1 MFQLIIKVIFIIT
14 FFVFGSTQAYA
25 EYTHIAASAP
35 MIDSDTLDENS
46 AVSIDNTLEDGKRI
60 VFTGSYDSIFANI
73 PADSGSLNAIYIGIL
88 KAGHTLSRVDDE
100 DFEFA
105 YKFYHEYGSG
115 TRRVQATVVG
125 GYAAIAAT
133 NLGTDRDIVLFHD
146 FSVSGKFF
154 GTNTPG
160 VTAGTGASMTTPTL
174 ISHSTSNVSTAD
186 LTIVIAS
193 SGPQVDISTLTFSEV
208 NNPTVDTTAPTMAIT
223 SSEVSD
229 GDTSNDGTLSLTFTS
244 SEATTD
250 FAEADITVSGGA
262 LSSFSATSSTVYT
275 ATFTPS
281 GAGATTIDVAS
292 STFTDAAGNN
302 NTAATQFNWTYNTNT
317 APTLSSS
324 SPSDGSTG
332 FGGSDNIVLTF
343 SEAVDAETGNIVIKK
358 SSDDSTV
365 ETIDVTS
372 ALVSGSGT
380 TTITINPSTTL
391 SGNVGY
397 YITIDAT
404 AFDDADGGS
413 YAGISD
419 STTLNFTTGRTDPLT
434 DKDVVGL
441 IEAQTEAPMR
451 ILQNNT
457 TPILNRMDWLRGNRN
472 ELNLANQNLNIQFP
486 DETLST
492 LSKTI
497 PVDDAVINDASSV
510 PNSWSF
516 WSEGTISVGRIGD
529 TSLSSTQEINTSGLI
544 FGMDKRVN
552 ERKIY
557 GYAFQYGRDEVEVGT
572 TSSSLDTD
580 TFSLSRYTSLSF
592 DDQKYIDS
600 IVGISSLQTDHIR
613 KSGSNSLTGQRDGT
627 QVFGSI
633 SFLTIYSKDNF
644 NITPNG
650 RINLGYTELLEY
662 KETGTDALIY
672 DKQKILSGMTSAGLK
687 VDNKIEFENIT
698 LKPRGHLEYSANLS
712 PTSKAT
718 VSYVSDPN
726 TDYTLSF
733 DVKDIH
739 SARAGLGFDILT
751 KNGWSVTTSYE
762 RDQSQNFYRDSI
774 YFGASY
780 IPNKKTSYEISSND
794 GLSINYNKRLGDCD
808 HDVFD
813 FMITSN
819 YNLANE
825 NPNYAIKVGISDSF

>member
-1 MFQLIIKVIFIIT
+1 MYRLILKVIFIIT
-14 FFVFGSTQAYA
+14 FFFFGATQAYA
-25 EYTHIAASAP
+25 EYTHIAASTP
-35 MIDSDTLDENS
+35 MIDSDTLDVGS
-46 AVSIDNTLEDGKRI
+46 AVEIDDKIDANSRVVISADWVNTYVWPALASQNSSGAQILVGLQTASPNWTNIQAPILAAGFAFRMFNDGADKVVTYTVNGIRQNI
-60 VFTGSYDSIFANI
+60 NFGNNYYGDLVIFL
-73 PADSGSLNAIYIGIL
+73 DQSGSGKIFPWWDNLANGATMDIPQNPTYYIFNSS
-88 KAGHTLSRVDDE
+88 ASAETLVIATTT
-100 DFEFA
+100 F
-105 YKFYHEYGSG
+105 GS
-115 TRRVQATVVG
+115 
-125 GYAAIAAT
+125 I
-133 NLGTDRDIVLFHD
+133 NMDL
-146 FSVSGKFF
+146 
-154 GTNTPG
+154 
-160 VTAGTGASMTTPTL
+160 SMTG
-174 ISHSTSNVSTAD
+174 I
-186 LTIVIAS
+186 
-193 SGPQVDISTLTFSEV
+193 SEV
-208 NNPTVDTTAPTMAIT
+208 SSDTTAPTMTIT
-223 SSEVSD
+223 ASEVSD
-229 GDTSNDGTLSLTFTS
+229 GDTSNDSTLSLTFTS
-244 SEATTD
+244 SEATSNFTVG
-250 FAEADITVSGGA
+250 DITVSGGS
-262 LSSFSATSSTVYT
+262 LSSFAATSSTVYT

-281 GAGATTIDVAS
+281 EAGATTIDVAS

-302 NTAATQFNWTYNTNT
+302 NTAATQFNWTYNT

-358 SSDDSTV
+358 SSDDSTI

-391 SGNVGY
+391 ISNVGY

-404 AFDDADGGS
+404 AFDDADGAS

-419 STTLNFTTGRTDPLT
+419 STTLNFTTGKTDPLT

-457 TPILNRMDWLRGNRN
+457 TPILNRMDWLRINRN

-662 KETGTDALIY
+662 KEIGTDALIY

-698 LKPRGHLEYSANLS
+698 LKPRGYLEYSANLS

-739 SARAGLGFDILT
+739 SARAGFGFDILT

-780 IPNKKTSYEISSND
+780 IPNKKTSYKISSND
-794 GLSINYNKRLGDCD
+794 GL
-808 HDVFD
+808 
-813 FMITSN
+813 
-819 YNLANE
+819 
-825 NPNYAIKVGISDSF
+825 

>member
-1 MFQLIIKVIFIIT
+1 MYQLILKVIFIIT
-14 FFVFGSTQAYA
+14 VFIFGGTQAHA
-25 EYTHIAASAP
+25 NFTHIGTSAP
-35 MIDSDTLDENS
+35 MVDSNTLDENS

-60 VFTGSYDSIFANI
+60 VFSAAYDDIFANI
-73 PADSGSLNAIYIGIL
+73 PANSGSGNAIYIGIL
-88 KAGHTLSRVDDE
+88 KTGHSLSNVGDS

-105 YKFYHEYGSG
+105 YKFYHMAGGG
-115 TRRVQATVVG
+115 TQRVQSTIVNGAV
-125 GYAAIAAT
+125 YINAT
-133 NLGTDRDIVLFHD
+133 NIGGDIVFFHD

-154 GTNTPG
+154 GTDNG
-160 VTAGTGASMTTPTL
+160 VTTEPGTTMTTPT
-174 ISHSTSNVSTAD
+174 IVNRYTTNVSTAD

-193 SGPQVDISTLTFSEV
+193 SGPQLDISTLSFSEV

-229 GDTSNDGTLSLTFTS
+229 GDTSSDSTLSLTFTS

-250 FAEADITVSGGA
+250 FAEADITVSGGS
-262 LSSFSATSSTVYT
+262 LSSFAATSSTVYT

-281 GAGATTIDVAS
+281 EAGATTIDVAS
-292 STFTDAAGNN
+292 NTFTDAAGNN
-302 NTAATQFNWTYNTNT
+302 NTAATQFNWTYV
-317 APTLSSS
+317 PT
-324 SPSDGSTG
+324 SD
-332 FGGSDNIVLTF
+332 
-343 SEAVDAETGNIVIKK
+343 
-358 SSDDSTV
+358 
-365 ETIDVTS
+365 
-372 ALVSGSGT
+372 
-380 TTITINPSTTL
+380 
-391 SGNVGY
+391 
-397 YITIDAT
+397 
-404 AFDDADGGS
+404 
-413 YAGISD
+413 
-419 STTLNFTTGRTDPLT
+419 DPLT

-457 TPILNRMDWLRGNRN
+457 TPILSRMDWLRGNRN
-472 ELNLANQNLNIQFP
+472 EINSANQNLDIQFP

-497 PVDDAVINDASSV
+497 PVDDVVINDISSI

-516 WSEGTISVGRIGD
+516 WSEGTISVGRIDD
-529 TSLSSTQEINTSGLI
+529 TSLSSFKEINTSGLI

-572 TSSSLDTD
+572 TSSSLDTG
-580 TFSLSRYTSLSF
+580 TFSLSRYSSLSF

-613 KSGSNSLTGQRDGT
+613 KSGGNSLTGQRDGI

-633 SFLTIYSKDNF
+633 SFSTIYSKDNF
-644 NITPNG
+644 NIAPNG
-650 RINLGYTELLEY
+650 KINLGYTELLKY
-662 KETGTDALIY
+662 RETGADALIY

-698 LKPRGHLEYSANLS
+698 LKLRGHLEYSANLS

-726 TDYTLSF
+726 TDFTLSI

-739 SARAGLGFDILT
+739 SVRAGFGFDILT
-751 KNGWSVTTSYE
+751 INGWSVTTSYE

-774 YFGASY
+774 RFGATLH
-780 IPNKKTSYEISSND
+780 K
-794 GLSINYNKRLGDCD
+794 
-808 HDVFD
+808 HF
-813 FMITSN
+813 
-819 YNLANE
+819 
-825 NPNYAIKVGISDSF
+825 